1 MRTFA
6 VLALVLCIA
15 IMPVAVAHGEDVEV
29 KSDWDDWY
37 GLLEFQSGMTW
48 NFAEQEWTP
57 YVSTLFVGFKDV
69 RAVVGAE
76 LAEDE
81 PVAGLFGVTYNL
93 GSLKDMGVDV
103 PWMEYFGFNVG
114 PCVRYE
120 FATGEVE
127 WTAMLSIVDL
137 SFGDGNADRQKKR

>member
-1 MRTFA
+1 MRVLMLA
-6 VLALVLCIA
+6 VLIVILPLTICAA
-15 IMPVAVAHGEDVEV
+15 KDKDAF
-29 KSDWDDWY
+29 DDWF
-37 GLLEFQSGMTW
+37 GLLELQSGLTW
-48 NFAEQEWTP
+48 SFADQEWAP
-57 YVSTLFVGFKDV
+57 YVSTLLVGFKDV

-103 PWMEYFGFNVG
+103 PWMEHFGFNIG

-127 WTAMLSIVDL
+127 WSAMLSIVDL
-137 SFGDGNADRQKKR
+137 SFSDGNADRQKRR

>member
-1 MRTFA
+1 MRTFV
-6 VLALVLCIA
+6 VLALVLCL
-15 IMPVAVAHGEDVEV
+15 AVPLAHGEEKDGFA
-29 KSDWDDWY
+29 DWY
-37 GLLEFQSGMTW
+37 GMAEIQSGLTW
-48 NFAEQEWTP
+48 NFETDEWTP
-57 YVSTLFVGFKDV
+57 YVSTLFLGYRAV
-69 RAVVGAE
+69 RAVVGTE

-81 PVAGLFGVTYNL
+81 PVAGLFAVTYNL

-103 PWMEYFGFNVG
+103 PWMEHFGLNVG